1 MVFTPQTREKERHM
15 AGAVKNFE
23 NPDETRE
30 FPNGRGAIVHLA
42 TGSAAEA
49 WMQPGWK
56 WSESVKPIAGTESCQ
71 MHHVGYCLAGSLHVV
86 QNDGTELD
94 ITSGSVYEIE
104 PGHDAWVVGDEAF
117 NGLEFQSKTAEG
129 YAKK

>member
-1 MVFTPQTREKERHM
+1 LT
-15 AGAVKNFE
+15 GAVKSFDT
-23 NPDETRE
+23 PDETRE
-30 FPNGRGAIVHLA
+30 FPNGKGAIVHLA
-42 TGSAAEA
+42 TGSAAEV

-71 MHHVGYCLAGSLHVV
+71 MRHVGYCLAGSIHVV

-94 ITSGSVYEIE
+94 IRSGSVYEIE
-104 PGHDAWVVGDEAF
+104 PGHDAWVDGDEAF
-117 NGLEFQSKTAEG
+117 NGLEFQSKTAEE